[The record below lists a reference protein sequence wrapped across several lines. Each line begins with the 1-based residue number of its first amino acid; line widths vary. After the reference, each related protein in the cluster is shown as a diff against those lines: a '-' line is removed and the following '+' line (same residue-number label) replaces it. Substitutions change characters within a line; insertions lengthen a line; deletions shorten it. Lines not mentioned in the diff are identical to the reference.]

1 MSRLASEFW
10 VKAYIKTL
18 SLRGI
23 SAFIVARGDA
33 QAGAILVKLT
43 PLDGTSTLYQ
53 KGFDLETGA
62 PTWVVLAKSDEAE
75 VDLMI
80 SRQRSFDPDLW
91 VLEVENPSNDA
102 HLIDPY

>member
-1 MSRLASEFW
+1 MSRIASEFW

-23 SAFIVARGDA
+23 PAFVLARGDD

-53 KGFDLETGA
+53 KGFDIETGA
-62 PTWVVLAKSDEAE
+62 AAWVVLAKSDEADIDA
-75 VDLMI
+75 VI
-80 SRQRSFDPDLW
+80 ARQRSFDPDLW
-91 VLEVENPSNDA
+91 VLEVENIANDA
-102 HLIDPY
+102 HLIDP

>member
-1 MSRLASEFW
+1 MSRIASEFW

-23 SAFIVARGDA
+23 PAFVLARGDD

-53 KGFDLETGA
+53 KGFDIETGSA
-62 PTWVVLAKSDEAE
+62 SWVVLAKSYEADIDA
-75 VDLMI
+75 VI
-80 SRQRSFDPDLW
+80 ARQRSFDPDLW
-91 VLEVENPSNDA
+91 VLEVENIANDA
-102 HLIDPY
+102 HLVDP

>member
-10 VKAYIKTL
+10 VKAYLKTL

-23 SAFIVARGDA
+23 SAFVVARGDD
-33 QAGAILVKLT
+33 QAGAILIKLS

-53 KGFDLETGA
+53 KGFDLDTG
-62 PTWVVLAKSDEAE
+62 THSWIVLVQGDEPE

-91 VLEVENPSNDA
+91 VLEVENPLNDA
-102 HLIDPY
+102 HLIDP

>member
-10 VKAYIKTL
+10 VKAYLKTL

-23 SAFIVARGDA
+23 SAFVVARGDF
-33 QAGAILVKLT
+33 QAGAILIKLS

-53 KGFDLETGA
+53 KGFDLDTG
-62 PTWVVLAKSDEAE
+62 TQSWIVLVQGDESE

-91 VLEVENPSNDA
+91 DLEVEKPLNDA
-102 HLIDPY
+102 HLIDN